1 MQTPR
6 SRHTRGVAL
15 AVTLWV
21 LAILGMIAAT
31 YALTVQTNTHLSANF
46 SDELVALGL
55 ARAGLEVTLARLT
68 EGQHQ
73 YSGAENGW
81 DDRTS
86 DDDEMDFERGTYRV
100 RIFDEGGKL
109 DVNRAT
115 EEQWGLLLDDDR
127 LAAAVMDWI
136 DEDDE
141 TRPDGCE
148 SFYYEGLTPSHSAR
162 NGAVSS
168 VEELGLVRDMTLE
181 KLWGD
186 AGLLNVPRR
195 AGEVRGLVDLLTV
208 TSIDSNLTAEGEERV
223 NVNTAD
229 QEALSNALS
238 EYLTEEQIQA
248 IIAYRDDREESSTP
262 TGGAG
267 GTSGTPGTPGTPG
280 MPAIP
285 GLPGDAEMEAAGRAG
300 VRQFPDDEASGGTG
314 SEPPGFDMPDMETG
328 LPSELLQFGGE
339 QPTPETPA
347 AGGAGAEEEEQ
358 AFSSLADLLNVEGI
372 TTDDLSNIADLVTT
386 TDEGIRYGLV
396 NINTAPAEVLATVT
410 GLDENL
416 AEEIVRWRQSQ
427 GAFESTAQLL
437 EIDGMDQEVFA
448 EVAGAVTVRSY
459 VFTIEALGQV
469 PQSGI
474 VKLIRCTV
482 DVSGSQPNIL
492 RYAER

>member
-1 MQTPR
+1 M
-6 SRHTRGVAL
+6 V
-15 AVTLWV
+15 
-21 LAILGMIAAT
+21 AAT

-55 ARAGLEVTLARLT
+55 ARAGLEITLARLI
-68 EGQHQ
+68 EGHHQ
-73 YSGAENGW
+73 YTGAETGW

-86 DDDEMDFERGTYRV
+86 EEDEIDFDRGTYRV

-115 EEQWGLLLDDDR
+115 EEQWGLLLDDER

-148 SFYYEGLTPSHSAR
+148 SFYYQGLTPSYSAR
-162 NGAVSS
+162 NGAVTS
-168 VEELGLVRDMTLE
+168 VEELGLVRGMTLE

-195 AGEVRGLVDLLTV
+195 SGEVRGLVDLLTV
-208 TSIDSNLTAEGEERV
+208 TSIDSNLDSEGEKRV
-223 NVNTAD
+223 NINTAD
-229 QEALSNALS
+229 QQALS
-238 EYLTEEQIQA
+238 EALGEYLSEEQIQA
-248 IIAYRDDREESSTP
+248 IIAYRDEHGRRSAP
-262 TGGAG
+262 TGGG
-267 GTSGTPGTPGTPG
+267 SGAPVSPTV
-280 MPAIP
+280 P
-285 GLPGDAEMEAAGRAG
+285 GLPSAPTEPTGRATG
-300 VRQFPDDEASGGTG
+300 RQVPSDDMPTG
-314 SEPPGFDMPDMETG
+314 AGSIPSDLDMPDMQTG

-339 QPTPETPA
+339 QPAPVTPA
-347 AGGAGAEEEEQ
+347 PTTGREAEQEQ
-358 AFSSLADLLNVEGI
+358 AFASLADLLSVEGI
-372 TTDDLSNIADLVTT
+372 TTDDLSRIADRVTT

-396 NINTAPAEVLATVT
+396 NINTAPVEVLAAVA
-410 GLDENL
+410 GLNENL

-427 GAFESTAQLL
+427 GAFANIAQLL
-437 EIDGMDQEVFA
+437 EIDGINQEVFS
-448 EVAGAVTVRSY
+448 EIAGALTVRSY

-482 DVSGSQPNIL
+482 DVSGDQPNIL